1 MVNRDANVHRP
12 DPTYEDLV
20 GQSLVCGLIGKI
32 LYLYPEHEFLQSL
45 AEQNVFEEIPYAAEQ
60 AETAQGLE
68 LLNRWNEVTG
78 GNLTKDAFDDL
89 QVDYCRL
96 FVGPGQLLAPP
107 WESVHRDIS
116 HLTFQ
121 QNTVEVR
128 KWYARYG
135 LQFEKLH
142 KEPDDHIGLEL
153 AFIATLASRA
163 AEALAAG
170 EQDRYEEFLEAK
182 RTFMREHLLQWGPQW
197 AEMAIKGARSE
208 FYQGIVRLAQGMF
221 AEFRLDLDEDADA

>member
-1 MVNRDANVHRP
+1 MQNRDDNEQLP
-12 DPTYEDLV
+12 DPSYEILV
-20 GQSLVCGLIGKI
+20 GQSLACGLIGKI

-45 AEQNVFEEIPYAAEQ
+45 AEGNVFDEIPYAAGQ
-60 AETAQGLE
+60 AETTQGLE
-68 LLNRWNEVTG
+68 LLNRWSEQTG

-96 FVGPGQLLAPP
+96 FVGPGKLLAPP
-107 WESVHRDIS
+107 WESVHRDVT

-121 QNTVEVR
+121 KDTVEVR
-128 KWYARYG
+128 KWYALYG

-170 EQDRYEEFLEAK
+170 EDARCQELVEAK
-182 RTFMREHLLQWGPQW
+182 NSFIHEHLMQWGPQW
-197 AEMAIKGARSE
+197 AETALKGARSE
-208 FYQGIVRLAQGMF
+208 FYQGVFKLIQGLF
-221 AEFRLDLDEDADA
+221 AEFRLELDQDVAV